1 MKVWT
6 FSIIFRLPFFFLFV
20 IIELYKFIPGA
31 AAAFFSSLSSSV
43 FMNDICC
50 RMDDTLRE
58 LSETWSRFWS
68 LSMRMWWGWRTELR
82 FMRLSRHP
90 HQKKSRGKR
99 YHWLVIKKESREEEK
114 KENFLKLVPFTNN
127 DDERQRWR
135 RGWHRSGRINCT
147 FVIQSSLIICQSI
160 SKMNFS
166 LLPPSLACGL
176 STIVRQSPDISY

>member
-1 MKVWT
+1 M
-6 FSIIFRLPFFFLFV
+6 S
-20 IIELYKFIPGA
+20 
-31 AAAFFSSLSSSV
+31 
-43 FMNDICC
+43 DICC

-58 LSETWSRFWS
+58 LSETWSSVLVRSYS
-68 LSMRMWWGWRTELR
+68 LSMRMWWGWRTKLR

-90 HQKKSRGKR
+90 HQKTSRGKR
-99 YHWLVIKKESREEEK
+99 YHWLVIKKKESSEREVEEEK
-114 KENFLKLVPFTNN
+114 RENFLKLVPFTNN

-166 LLPPSLACGL
+166 LLPLFLACGL